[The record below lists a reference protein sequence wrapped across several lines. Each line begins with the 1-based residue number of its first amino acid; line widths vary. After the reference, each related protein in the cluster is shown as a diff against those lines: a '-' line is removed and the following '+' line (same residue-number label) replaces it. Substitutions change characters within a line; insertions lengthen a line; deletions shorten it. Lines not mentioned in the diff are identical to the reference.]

1 MDKILIRG
9 GKPLNGTVRINGMK
23 NAALPIVFAT
33 IVTGAEC
40 IIENIPPVNDVLMA
54 LEILREM
61 GAEVEFVDIFQTTV
75 RINTKN
81 IKPGSSP
88 ADMVRRIR
96 GSIYL
101 AGSELSRFGF
111 ADVAL
116 PGGCNFG
123 VRPIDQHEKAFAALG
138 ADVQSDD
145 VHVTAQAPEDGLV
158 GTNVYFDVV
167 SVGATINAMI
177 AAVCAKGT
185 TILEH
190 AAREPHIVDVANFL
204 NTCGA
209 NILGAGTETIKIH
222 GVESLH
228 GCECYTIIPDMIEAG
243 TYMAAVCATGGCVR
257 VENIIPKHLDCISSL
272 LCAMG
277 ARVDEEDDAVTVTAG
292 RRLKPINVDTR
303 PYPGFPTDM
312 HPQFSAMF
320 CTVEGAC
327 DVTENIF
334 TNRFRY
340 VDELKKMGADI
351 TVNGKTAR
359 INGGKPLTGATV
371 KAVDLRA
378 GAAMIIAGLAAEG
391 VTSITEVE
399 SIQRGYS
406 GIVRNFKELGADIEE
421 LEFAKHIFIEDEE

>member
-1 MDKILIRG
+1 MDKIVVRG
-9 GKPLNGTVRINGMK
+9 GQPLNGTVRINGMK
-23 NAALPIVFAT
+23 NAALPIVFAS
-33 IVTGAEC
+33 IATGAEC

-54 LEILREM
+54 LEIIREM

-75 RINTKN
+75 RINPKN

-88 ADMVRRIR
+88 SDMVRRIR

-101 AGSELSRFGF
+101 AGAELSRFGYT
-111 ADVAL
+111 DVAL

-138 ADVQSDD
+138 AEVESDD
-145 VHVTAQAPEDGLV
+145 VHVTARAPEGGLC

-177 AAVCAKGT
+177 AAVRAKGT
-185 TILEH
+185 TVLEH

-209 NILGAGTETIKIH
+209 NIVGAGTETIKIH
-222 GVESLH
+222 GVEELH

-243 TYMAAVCATGGCVR
+243 TYMAAVAATGGCVR

-272 LCAMG
+272 LRAMG
-277 ARVDEEDDAVTVTAG
+277 ARVDEEDDAVTVTTG

-312 HPQFSAMF
+312 HPQFSALF
-320 CTVEGAC
+320 CTVEGMC
-327 DVTENIF
+327 EVTENIF

-340 VDELKKMGADI
+340 IDELRKLGAEI
-351 TVNGKTAR
+351 TVNGKTAQ
-359 INGGKPLTGATV
+359 IYGGKPLTGATV

-391 VTSITEVE
+391 ETSITEVE

-421 LEFAKHIFIEDEE
+421 IEFAKHIFIEED